1 MVYYCGLGMYQGKR
15 GLPRQFYKEQYKEGE
30 EGANKRGVG
39 RITGLKFCATLRES
53 ENKIKWKERVARSVV
68 PQWSP

>member
-39 RITGLKFCATLRES
+39 RITGLKFCHPKR
-53 ENKIKWKERVARSVV
+53 I
-68 PQWSP
+68 